1 MTRCALAGF
10 SASRCVPVS
19 FTASRTDSG
28 LSNSTNAKF
37 FTFPFPSIDRRTD
50 LTVPH
55 GPNFWRKRASILAG
69 TAQRSTQPRQ
79 ALYEHGRW
87 VWPAEALGL
96 EVDSVTFSFG
106 LALLTLMTR
115 PQKLVKCSPS
125 IAASAA
131 LGSLNSV
138 RIAFGL
144 AVLPANVAYFCDI
157 TKRRKQASKFVV

>member
-1 MTRCALAGF
+1 MTRSVRLPGF

-69 TAQRSTQPRQ
+69 TSRRGPPSRGKRFTNTVV
-79 ALYEHGRW
+79 GSG
-87 VWPAEALGL
+87 PAEALGL

-131 LGSLNSV
+131 LGSLNSMY
-138 RIAFGL
+138 A
-144 AVLPANVAYFCDI
+144 
-157 TKRRKQASKFVV
+157 